1 MMKQVRLRGR
11 LAASSACFATVEGHL
26 NDTLAIRERIAQD
39 SPGAARKA
47 RDTFDKVFASAKRV
61 LEKAKREVASLRSGP
76 LIEGAVASVEAHAGA
91 LKRSVVEC
99 QDAVQK
105 FAADCD
111 ETLKV
116 AARIKDRLRSSAA
129 VVADAKAK
137 LGALEAERQDAAHAA
152 AMAVIDSNLR
162 GSVVLAKRCISIENN
177 VSEMLSPGVFGGD
190 ESTIRKVSSLAG
202 EYSDAAEEYA
212 KQIVSLLRAYSTAK
226 HAAQGMLARIEQLAA
241 ALDVVRAD
249 ARAKGVID
257 VQDVAEALE
266 ACQRELS
273 KGTEIMSEKLLESA
287 ESHLEKARQ
296 SISGALLEI
305 ERKREVLRLAMQK
318 LAGAETRMRNAMV
331 DATESGIDTLEV
343 IRAAIREANKAVEG
357 GKIKMPTS
365 PENAGHMRLIAQDE
379 DLETVIGAVLSKVGA
394 LEEVVSEQKVA
405 FEALKRAK
413 ASSEHDIEALHARLR
428 RIVSQVVALGLS
440 DMSTVRMATR
450 KAEAAVDV
458 ARGALRS
465 NDRPTRIDL
474 ASVERIAPL
483 LLSAEELVEEAE
495 QTVQSEAAAK
505 SEEDRILPGLISR
518 LETAVDE
525 LGSMDARVEVA
536 SIRRFARVA
545 EVLAIASKAVEKAN
559 GLVDRRQTSRLRLG
573 ADKDALEECVDA
585 VAEAERSISEAH
597 DAISAQMEIKERVDA
612 TLRSVRASL
621 DDVKS
626 KVHSIQT
633 LSVVMEIEGEE
644 AVVKALRG
652 AEKAARECQQLFE
665 ATVRKTDDSSIDGDQ
680 FDSEVHELEIRVQKA
695 SDLVH
700 EAEVAL
706 HREKKRVDEMK
717 RLSIEREKIRIQKE
731 EQAAKEAKEEQ
742 KRRMKIK
749 ESLRK
754 ELEPAIF
761 SLGALRAVVEVEGL
775 CAQSSTVDK
784 CIAGAL
790 SAVNNAEQ
798 LLLDDSAVDS
808 VRGAVTAALSCV
820 VEAERT
826 TRHARERLAEK
837 IKASCDAG

>member
-1 MMKQVRLRGR
+1 
-11 LAASSACFATVEGHL
+11 
-26 NDTLAIRERIAQD
+26 
-39 SPGAARKA
+39 
-47 RDTFDKVFASAKRV
+47 
-61 LEKAKREVASLRSGP
+61 
-76 LIEGAVASVEAHAGA
+76 
-91 LKRSVVEC
+91 
-99 QDAVQK
+99 
-105 FAADCD
+105 
-111 ETLKV
+111 
-116 AARIKDRLRSSAA
+116 
-129 VVADAKAK
+129 
-137 LGALEAERQDAAHAA
+137 
-152 AMAVIDSNLR
+152 
-162 GSVVLAKRCISIENN
+162 
-177 VSEMLSPGVFGGD
+177 
-190 ESTIRKVSSLAG
+190 
-202 EYSDAAEEYA
+202 
-212 KQIVSLLRAYSTAK
+212 
-226 HAAQGMLARIEQLAA
+226 
-241 ALDVVRAD
+241 
-249 ARAKGVID
+249 
-257 VQDVAEALE
+257 
-266 ACQRELS
+266 
-273 KGTEIMSEKLLESA
+273 
-287 ESHLEKARQ
+287 
-296 SISGALLEI
+296 
-305 ERKREVLRLAMQK
+305 
-318 LAGAETRMRNAMV
+318 
-331 DATESGIDTLEV
+331 
-343 IRAAIREANKAVEG
+343 
-357 GKIKMPTS
+357 
-365 PENAGHMRLIAQDE
+365 MRLIAQDE
-379 DLETVIGAVLSKVGA
+379 DLESVIGAVLSKVGA

-458 ARGALRS
+458 ARALRS

-518 LETAVDE
+518 LETAVDD
-525 LGSMDARVEVA
+525 GSMDARVEVA

-559 GLVDRRQTSRLRLG
+559 GLVDRRQTSRL
-573 ADKDALEECVDA
+573 
-585 VAEAERSISEAH
+585 ISEAH

-680 FDSEVHELEIRVQKA
+680 LDSEVHELEIRVQKA

-717 RLSIEREKIRIQKE
+717 RLSIERENKDPERRTSSKRGKGRAE
-731 EQAAKEAKEEQ
+731 EAH
-742 KRRMKIK
+742 K
-749 ESLRK
+749 ESYAK
-754 ELEPAIF
+754 SSSPQFF
-761 SLGALRAVVEVEGL
+761 SRR
-775 CAQSSTVDK
+775 S
-784 CIAGAL
+784 
-790 SAVNNAEQ
+790 
-798 LLLDDSAVDS
+798 
-808 VRGAVTAALSCV
+808 
-820 VEAERT
+820 
-826 TRHARERLAEK
+826 
-837 IKASCDAG
+837 ASCC